1 MKIATAQSVLRRLS
15 GEKQA
20 GIMLPV
26 AAGVGLM
33 AAADG
38 AKKTINKSREH
49 HLGFNPNY
57 VPGGHR

>member
-1 MKIATAQSVLRRLS
+1 MKIATAQLVLRRLCN
-15 GEKQA
+15 EKHA

-38 AKKTINKSREH
+38 MKKTVAKSHEH
-49 HLGFNPNY
+49 HAGFNPNF
-57 VPGGHR
+57 VPEGHK

>member
-1 MKIATAQSVLRRLS
+1 MRTSTAQAVLRRLS
-15 GEKQA
+15 KNA
-20 GIMLPV
+20 GVMLPV

-38 AKKTINKSREH
+38 AKKAVEKSREH
-49 HLGFNPNY
+49 HAGFNPNY